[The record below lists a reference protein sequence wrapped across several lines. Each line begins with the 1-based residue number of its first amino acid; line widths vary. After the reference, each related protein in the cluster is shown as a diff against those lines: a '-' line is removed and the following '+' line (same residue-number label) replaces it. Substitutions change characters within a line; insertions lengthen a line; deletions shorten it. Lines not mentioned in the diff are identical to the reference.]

1 MNNIGAIIRKE
12 WLELRLERWLV
23 ATTLLM
29 PLLLTGL
36 PFGILGNATASSTNL
51 GPIANLPMFAGFT
64 PDEIVQIVLLRQFMV
79 LFLLMPLYIPSTIAA
94 HSIVGEKI
102 SRTLEPLLAAPVRTS
117 DILLAKSLI
126 AAGPAVLITWLCYGV
141 YMLGAS
147 LVALTDNVYTTV
159 FTTAWLVAI
168 ILWVPALAMIS
179 VALGV
184 IISSRTSD
192 PRTAQQLTKLV
203 VVPLLLLFF
212 AQLAGLLV
220 ISPAIVAVASVVLA
234 LAASV
239 ALVMAVRLF
248 DRENILIKW
257 SSS

>member
-1 MNNIGAIIRKE
+1 MKHIRAIVHKE
-12 WLELRLERWLV
+12 WLELLKERWLV
-23 ATTLLM
+23 ATTVLM

-36 PFGILGNATASSTNL
+36 PFGILSNATAASTNL
-51 GPIANLPMFAGFT
+51 GPIANNPMFAGFS
-64 PDEIVQIVLLRQFMV
+64 PDEIVQIVLLRQFLV

-102 SRTLEPLLAAPVRTS
+102 SRTLEPLLAAPIRTS
-117 DILLAKSLI
+117 AILVGKSI
-126 AAGPAVLITWLCYGV
+126 VAAGPAVLITWLCYTI
-141 YMLGAS
+141 YTLGARM
-147 LVALTDNVYTTV
+147 VVLTDAVYADV

-168 ILWVPALAMIS
+168 VLWVPALALIS

-184 IISSRTSD
+184 LVSSRTSD

-220 ISPAIVAVASVVLA
+220 IDAAVVAVASIVLL
-234 LAASV
+234 LAAV
-239 ALVMAVRLF
+239 AALLIAIRLF
-248 DRENILIKW
+248 DRENIIVKW
-257 SSS
+257 SS